1 MIFQKLSISVT
12 IESSRQN
19 MRAYQ
24 FITNN
29 TCPNIYAELLL
40 MARLDNSVRIYV
52 CPYVIVVEIDDT
64 VSGETSLVCKE
75 H

>member
-1 MIFQKLSISVT
+1 MSISVI
-12 IESSRQN
+12 IESYRQN

-24 FITNN
+24 FITN
-29 TCPNIYAELLL
+29 TYPNIYAELLL
-40 MARLDNSVRIYV
+40 MVRLDNSVRIYV
-52 CPYVIVVEIDDT
+52 CSYVIVVEIDDT